1 MKLLARHM
9 LARRGRGS
17 SDLLTQSSS
26 VSVLEISSIPSSSEY
41 SLSSVAVRLAVSQLL
56 RGGGNAGLICEQS
69 RAEQNKCALK
79 KEDQFVSTHLLVA
92 LRGSRLQRV
101 I

>member
-69 RAEQNKCALK
+69 RAEQNKCAL
-79 KEDQFVSTHLLVA
+79 E
-92 LRGSRLQRV
+92 RLSL
-101 I
+101 

>member
-17 SDLLTQSSS
+17 SDLLTHSSS

-69 RAEQNKCALK
+69 RAEQNKCAL
-79 KEDQFVSTHLLVA
+79 E
-92 LRGSRLQRV
+92 RLSL
-101 I
+101 